1 MMMEISLLE
10 TEGMQILASI
20 NQTGSINK
28 TAKEMKTSYKTV
40 WSKIQTTEKN
50 FGRSVVHADRKTG
63 TNLTLEGK
71 NLLEKFR

>member
-10 TEGMQILASI
+10 TGGMQILASI

-28 TAKEMKTSYKTV
+28 TAKEMKMSYKTV